1 MKKGNE
7 VMKKR
12 CQWANKN
19 VLNEQYHDNEWA
31 KPIYDDKLLFEMLI
45 LEINQAGLS
54 WDIIV
59 KKRANFR
66 DAFDNW
72 DYHKI
77 ALYDEKKKEELIL
90 NKGIVRNR
98 LKINAAVN
106 NAKAFIKI
114 QENYE
119 SFSNFIWSFT
129 KNKIINNSIE
139 DEEITPSFSEL
150 SIKIGLELK
159 QKGFSFLG
167 KTTVYSFL
175 QAIGIVN
182 DHYNYCSFK
191 N

>member
-1 MKKGNE
+1 
-7 VMKKR
+7 MKKR

-19 VLNEQYHDNEWA
+19 ILNQQYHDNEWA
-31 KPIYDDKLLFEMLI
+31 KPIYEDKLLFEMLI

-54 WDIIV
+54 WDIIL
-59 KKRANFR
+59 KKRENFR
-66 DAFDNW
+66 EAFDNW

-77 ALYDEKKKEELIL
+77 ALYDEKKREELIL
-90 NKGIVRNR
+90 NQGIVRNR
-98 LKINAAVN
+98 LKIKAAIN

-129 KNKIINNSIE
+129 NNKIINNSIE

-150 SIKIGLELK
+150 SIKIGIELK
-159 QKGFSFLG
+159 KKGFSFLG